1 MFPLQTFAAPSP
13 IWNFSSNDSTE
24 TFEWNDDT
32 KDDALTVFETTDWS
46 EFQDKLIYSA
56 AENGFEKLSDY
67 FKNLFHA
74 ERRTPYSWCLWSS
87 MRNMDDIFGYG
98 AEYAVRDRDDNWTVM
113 MPKDVLEDVRRHP
126 EQYAIVK
133 IVYD

>member
-1 MFPLQTFAAPSP
+1 MQ
-13 IWNFSSNDSTE
+13 NF
-24 TFEWNDDT
+24 
-32 KDDALTVFETTDWS
+32 K
-46 EFQDKLIYSA
+46 KLENSA

-113 MPKDVLEDVRRHP
+113 MPKHVLEDVRRYP
-126 EQYAIVK
+126 EQDAIVK
-133 IVYD
+133 IVYE